1 MFHSSRS
8 RFAAWLDSGAGGHAD
23 NMMNWK
29 ILGAIFLAVIACT
42 GCSQA
47 NSNNNDAEPP
57 QPLIAEES
65 ALPALKLP
73 NTFVHEVPSEATGR
87 HYQLWVSLPAGYIQ
101 GEKKYPVVFVTD
113 AAYSFPLVRS
123 IRNLLGQRGRNIE
136 DFILVGLPPE
146 HRMSPKD
153 SRSRDYTPSTPVSSS
168 PDEYTGTRYG
178 EAEAYRDYLE
188 HKVLP
193 LIASEYDSDM
203 RRTVLVGH
211 SYGGLFGSYVML
223 TKPQMFSAY
232 ILGSPSLWFDN
243 HAILKIEES
252 YAQGNRELP
261 ARVMMYAGEFETP
274 GDGPRYFASV
284 DLVGDMR
291 SFERRLESRNYEGL
305 TVDSA
310 VIPGEDHLTIFPT
323 LVSRGLLWALPGHGP
338 YTSG

>member
-1 MFHSSRS
+1 
-8 RFAAWLDSGAGGHAD
+8 
-23 NMMNWK
+23 MMNWK
-29 ILGAIFLAVIACT
+29 IFGAIFVLVAACT
-42 GCSQA
+42 SCSQA
-47 NSNNNDAEPP
+47 NSNSSDLDSPLPP
-57 QPLIAEES
+57 IVEKS
-65 ALPALKLP
+65 ARPALELSD
-73 NTFVHEVPSEATGR
+73 TFVHEVPSEATGR
-87 HYQLWVSLPAGYIQ
+87 HYQLWVSLPAGYVQ

-146 HRMSPKD
+146 RGMSSKD
-153 SRSRDYTPSTPVSSS
+153 SRSRDYTPSIPVSNS
-168 PDEYTGTRYG
+168 PVEHTGARYG
-178 EAEAYRDYLE
+178 EAEAYRNYLE
-188 HKVLP
+188 HQVFP

-203 RRTVLVGH
+203 NRTVLVGH

-223 TKPQMFSAY
+223 TKPQMFSTY

-252 YAQGNRELP
+252 YAQRSRELP
-261 ARVMMYAGEFETP
+261 VKVMMYAGEFETP
-274 GDGPRYFASV
+274 GEGPRYFTSV

-291 SFERRLESRNYEGL
+291 SFERRLESRGYEGL